1 MKKLFVMFCATAILG
16 SLAGSAFAEWSPNR
30 PIELIA
36 PAGPGGGWDLLCRT
50 MQKTLQEEKLVDRP
64 VLVTNKPGGGGAAGW
79 NYLKGKEG
87 KGEYIAATSTLLMLN
102 NLFGKSP
109 LTYKDFTVLANLQTE
124 WISVAVAKDA
134 PWTNGKELFEAIAA
148 DPNGMVVGVGPS
160 LGNNDHI
167 SFLMLAQKYGVDPKL
182 IKFVVYPK
190 TAAEQIPALMGG
202 HVKAI
207 TIGLAEV
214 MEQHKAGN
222 LRVLGISSNKRLE
235 SLPDVTP
242 WVEQG
247 ADMVFPHWRGI
258 IAAPGLSEEQVAYW
272 QGTIEKMIET
282 PTWKDQLKKLEWESY
297 YQDPVQFATTLAEQ
311 TEAFQST
318 LKEVG
323 LID

>member
-1 MKKLFVMFCATAILG
+1 MKKLFVLFCATLLVVA
-16 SLAGSAFAEWSPNR
+16 SSGSALADWSPKR

-50 MQKTLQEEKLVDRP
+50 IQKTLKEEKLVDRP
-64 VLVTNKPGGGGAAGW
+64 VLVTNKPGGGGATGW

-87 KGEYIAATSTLLMLN
+87 KGEYIAATSTLLILN

-109 LTYKDFTVLANLQTE
+109 LSYKDFTVLANLQAE
-124 WISVAVAKDA
+124 WIAVAVAKDA
-134 PWTNGKELFEAIAA
+134 PWTNGKELFEAIDA
-148 DPNGMVVGVGPS
+148 DPDGMVIGVGPA
-160 LGNNDHI
+160 LGNDDHI
-167 SFLMLAQKYGVDPKL
+167 SFLMLAQKYGVDPQK

-214 MEQHKAGN
+214 MEQHKADN
-222 LRVLGISSNKRLE
+222 LRIIGISSKERLE
-235 SLPDVTP
+235 SLPNVKP

-247 ADMVFPHWRGI
+247 VDMVFPHWRGI
-258 IAAPGLSEEQVAYW
+258 IAAPGLSEEQIAYW

-282 PTWKDQLKKLEWESY
+282 PTWKDQLEKLEWAPFYEN
-297 YQDPVQFATTLAEQ
+297 PAEFAASLADQ
-311 TEAFQST
+311 TENFQST
-318 LKEVG
+318 LKRVG
-323 LID
+323 LIK